1 MIQRRNKLTWTYK
14 YNLYKINRK
23 WLYAN
28 NRFLSKKQFSSYKQ
42 KNIIWFFGNF
52 EILYEKENII
62 FIVTC
67 DKGQISLEL
76 RKKEGKEKI
85 YISLLYNS
93 DILFNEEKI
102 IDLLK
107 NRYNEIIE
115 KMKSVN
121 DEMIILL
128 KRESLNR
135 RLNLSKEV

>member
-1 MIQRRNKLTWTYK
+1 MQIIDFFQK
-14 YNLYKINRK
+14 
-23 WLYAN
+23 N
-28 NRFLSKKQFSSYKQ
+28 NFHLISKKISSD
-42 KNIIWFFGNF
+42 FFGNF